1 MSRLRSRVVPVAS
14 VTAVERARMWEVF
27 EAAYA
32 DVDLATFSADL
43 GAKDDVILLE
53 DESGVQGFSTQREV
67 RVVIEGRTHVGV
79 FSGDTV
85 LAPAY
90 WGSRVL
96 GHAFLR
102 YMLGRR
108 LRVPHLP
115 FWWILIAKGYKT
127 YLMMANN
134 FPTHWP
140 RHEAPTPPQVEGVRN
155 AFGGALFAE
164 GWKAD
169 EGVVRWARP
178 RGRVKA
184 DVADITPELRARPR
198 IAYFEDLNPGWAGGD
213 ELLCLAPMD
222 LSMPFRYALKAL
234 QRGPSESRDDA
245 ARRARNGSMDAGASS

>member
-1 MSRLRSRVVPVAS
+1 MSGLRSRVVPVAG
-14 VTAVERARMWEVF
+14 VTAGERARMWELF

-32 DVDLATFSADL
+32 DVDPATFAHDL
-43 GAKDDVILLE
+43 AAKDHVILLE
-53 DESGVQGFSTQREV
+53 DDSGVQGFSTQREV

-140 RHEAPTPPQVEGVRN
+140 RHEAPTPPRVDALRD
-155 AFGGALFAE
+155 AFGRALFDGA
-164 GWKAD
+164 WKPD
-169 EGVVRWARP
+169 EGVVRWATP

-184 DVADITPELRARPR
+184 AVADITPELRARPR
-198 IAYFEDLNPGWAGGD
+198 IAHFEQLNPGWSQGD
-213 ELLCLAPMD
+213 ELLCLAPME
-222 LSMPFRYALKAL
+222 LSMPLRYGLKAL
-234 QRGPSESRDDA
+234 RRGPSESREDA
-245 ARRARNGSMDAGASS
+245 ARRHSAAGASS